1 MFSSNSR
8 KIVILRAYDFFDF
21 PRFFPAQPTV
31 VLKLP
36 QGRHP
41 ERSASQTYRLTEG
54 LWRAV
59 EGPRGCHLT
68 HAVRSFSSKRV
79 CMAAENVD
87 VGAGYSKMLASS
99 GVLLSRKRPWRARCG

>member
-68 HAVRSFSSKRV
+68 HAVRSFSTTEPHRV
-79 CMAAENVD
+79 GRHGLSPGRSDLRLQAPA
-87 VGAGYSKMLASS
+87 
-99 GVLLSRKRPWRARCG
+99 LL